1 MKLLLVDENAPD
13 TRYYSPFWTA
23 FSIRNGA
30 FTVLDRLRQAY
41 APTPV
46 EVLYFHP
53 DEIYETLAAS
63 VLDVTAARK
72 AAGSQGGD
80 DSAVL
85 KRLESTCDAL
95 VSSKTLAPKLLFE
108 GMADTILDDFRVLS
122 ERDEYNPIPSN
133 PPGVFIVGDPRDIL
147 IHQSAQVSPG
157 VVFDSQ
163 SGPIIIDADARI
175 GPFSFIQGPV
185 SVGKGTYV
193 DNCRVLGP
201 TSIGMTCR
209 VGGEIEASI
218 IGDFSNKHHEGF
230 LGHSIVGKWVNLGAL
245 VTTSDLK
252 NNYGE
257 VRLNLPES
265 QTKTAI
271 AAPKDGLTTVNTE
284 LIKFGS
290 IISDCAKV
298 AIGTMLNTGT
308 VIGPGSNVFGGPPG
322 KFLPPFSWGTAGE
335 TYQLDRFHRDCATIF
350 GRRKQTMGPPFIE
363 CTTYLHQ
370 RSVQPGDQ

>member
-1 MKLLLVDENAPD
+1 MKLLLVDEDRPD
-13 TRYYSPFWTA
+13 TRYYSPFWTV

-30 FTVLDRLRQAY
+30 FTVLDRLRQRY
-41 APTPV
+41 APAPV

-53 DEIYETLAAS
+53 DETYETLAAR
-63 VLDVTAARK
+63 VLDVTPARK
-72 AAGSQGGD
+72 AAGSQGRD
-80 DSAVL
+80 DGGSIL
-85 KRLESTCDAL
+85 KRLEANCDARI
-95 VSSKTLAPKLLFE
+95 SSKELAPTPLFDRL
-108 GMADTILDDFRVLS
+108 ADTILDDFRVLS
-122 ERDEYNPIPSN
+122 QRDEYIPIAPHL
-133 PPGVFIVGDPRDIL
+133 PGVFIVGDPRDIL
-147 IHQSAQVSPG
+147 VHPSAQVSPG

-163 SGPIIIDADARI
+163 SGPILIDAAARI
-175 GPFSFIQGPV
+175 GPFSFIQGPA
-185 SVGKGTYV
+185 SIGQSTQV
-193 DNCRVLGP
+193 DNCRILGP
-201 TSIGMTCR
+201 TSIGSTCR

-257 VRLNLPES
+257 VRLTLPETS
-265 QTKTAI
+265 ITAP
-271 AAPKDGLTTVNTE
+271 ADRLVTVNTG

-290 IISDCAKV
+290 IISDCVKI

-308 VIGPGSNVFGGPPG
+308 VIGPGSNVFGGSPE
-322 KFLPPFSWGTAGE
+322 KFLPSFSWGMAGE
-335 TYQLDRFHRDCATIF
+335 AYQLDRFHRDCATIF
-350 GRRKQTMGPPFIE
+350 GRRKQTLGNPFIE